1 MASPS
6 RLNPNLYCWPSWV
19 EEDWVEEDVC
29 GTTETTGFST
39 GTNGVVFIAVVIS
52 VHFILMPVAIM
63 NN

>member
-6 RLNPNLYCWPSWV
+6 LLNPNLYCWPGSV
-19 EEDWVEEDVC
+19 DKDWVDEDVC
-29 GTTETTGFST
+29 GTTETIGFST